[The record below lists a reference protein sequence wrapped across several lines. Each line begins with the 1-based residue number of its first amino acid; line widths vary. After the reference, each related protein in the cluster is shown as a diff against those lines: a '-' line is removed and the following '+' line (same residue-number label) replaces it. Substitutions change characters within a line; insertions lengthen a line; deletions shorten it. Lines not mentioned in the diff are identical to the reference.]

1 MASLIQ
7 ETSGH
12 VSAIE
17 IRQPPVRHRRSL
29 TGCALND
36 SRKGK
41 ANGSSTSNHLPS
53 GRTAPIG
60 EPVPAQI
67 TSPPTYFTWQPP
79 VARGLVASTAN
90 VLFSVERLSPG
101 ASLQKTRLRLPVP
114 AGRRSR
120 ASAQA
125 RGYSD
130 ETHPM
135 RQLLPS
141 GVGEAETVGNECC
154 RSFVQKSRST
164 QEDSAIGYWR
174 QKTAPSV
181 SQPTKVTA

>member
-130 ETHPM
+130 
-135 RQLLPS
+135 